1 MFRSLIIA
9 ATLVSGAALAQP
21 HPDVRSIPGGVQG
34 NAPAHVDGVD
44 GDGNPIIHRPE
55 VPANRAVTAG
65 PGRLEGGAE
74 DNSVTRTGPGRGTM
88 GGDRAAIVTGNEEG
102 RPVIAR

>member
-9 ATLVSGAALAQP
+9 ATLVSGVALAQP

-34 NAPAHVDGVD
+34 NAPTHVDGVD
-44 GDGNPIIHRPE
+44 SEGKPIIHRPE

-65 PGRLEGGAE
+65 PGSLQGGAE
-74 DNSVTRTGPGRGTM
+74 DSSVTRTGPGRGTL
-88 GGDRAAIVTGNEEG
+88 GGDRPAVVTGSEEG
-102 RPVIAR
+102 RPVISR